1 MTDPTIAAL
10 DLTVFGGPSS
20 IDVDVDF
27 GTQGE
32 RGSRIY
38 GITADPRLS
47 TTPKEFDSKVFDLV
61 LVVTPSAPDYL
72 TMYQKVGVAAEAWIP
87 LAELFP
93 NIFSTKQTKT
103 FTSGSTTIDI
113 VLNEVF
119 TIEDQNYDVSK
130 FAIQYSIED
139 RVNEA
144 KRPVSSSISLAVNA
158 SGSDQVLTITIKAI
172 EYNSTGGVGGVPVW
186 QDVTG
191 PRVIHLLATVV

>member
-20 IDVDVDF
+20 VDVDVDF

-47 TTPKEFDSKVFDLV
+47 TTPKEFDSKIFDIV
-61 LVVTPSAPDYL
+61 LVITPSATDYL
-72 TMYQKVGVAAEAWIP
+72 TMYQKIGNDDEAWMP

-93 NIFSTKQTKT
+93 NIFSTKQTVT
-103 FTSGSTTIDI
+103 FTGGTATIDI
-113 VLNEVF
+113 VLNDVF
-119 TIEDQNYDVSK
+119 TIEDQNYSVSR
-130 FAIQYSIED
+130 FAIQHNIED

-158 SGSDQVLTITIKAI
+158 VADDQVLTITIKAI
-172 EYNSTGGVGGVPVW
+172 EYNSTGGPGLTPVW
-186 QDVTG
+186 QDVSG
-191 PRVIHLLATVV
+191 LRVVHVLATVV